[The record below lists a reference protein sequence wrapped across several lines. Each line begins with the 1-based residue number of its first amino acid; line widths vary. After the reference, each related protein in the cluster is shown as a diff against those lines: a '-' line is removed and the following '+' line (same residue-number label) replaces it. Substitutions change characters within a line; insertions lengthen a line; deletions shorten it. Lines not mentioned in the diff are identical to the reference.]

1 MNFISNTLNSIVSKL
16 TKQQRLAFISAL
28 IVGFISH
35 GYGMTHNYIY
45 HDATILDGLG
55 STFELG
61 RWALGLSG
69 LLNNLVLANYHLP
82 FLNVAV
88 SILFI
93 ALAAMV
99 VVDVLLVR
107 SNFLAVV
114 IGSLMVS
121 YPVVTSSFA
130 YNFTAAYYFLA
141 LFLAVCAV
149 KVLKDKKDIKL
160 IIISAILIAFSAGF
174 YQAYISVTATLFVS
188 CMLIDLYGGEDFMEE
203 IGKGIRYL
211 ASLVLGLALYMVL
224 SKVFMLIFKP
234 YQTSYQGMEEFGK
247 LSIAKFPSKLLEAYM
262 HFFYVKWNG
271 INSSLVMWAFIGLL
285 ILLAVITVIKGL
297 LSKEIKAASKL
308 LFILLV
314 FIYPI
319 AVNVVYIMST
329 SDDYSVHTL
338 MRYATLFV
346 LILPAV
352 FLEKNTSVLAVFGE
366 IILVLISIFYIYVN
380 NTAYLKMNL
389 VQEEMTSYL
398 TVLQSRITSA
408 EYYDDNMPVVFVG
421 QFAIDDMNLTKM
433 TETYPDIQFL
443 GYEYDAIELLNKE
456 SWLRYMRIHTGYEP
470 ELGELTDDIR
480 YSDEYAEMPNYPDA
494 GSVKVINGR
503 VVVKFYD

>member
-1 MNFISNTLNSIVSKL
+1 M
-16 TKQQRLAFISAL
+16 A
-28 IVGFISH
+28 
-35 GYGMTHNYIY
+35 
-45 HDATILDGLG
+45 
-55 STFELG
+55 
-61 RWALGLSG
+61 
-69 LLNNLVLANYHLP
+69 
-82 FLNVAV
+82 
-88 SILFI
+88 
-93 ALAAMV
+93 
-99 VVDVLLVR
+99 
-107 SNFLAVV
+107 
-114 IGSLMVS
+114 
-121 YPVVTSSFA
+121 
-130 YNFTAAYYFLA
+130 
-141 LFLAVCAV
+141 
-149 KVLKDKKDIKL
+149 
-160 IIISAILIAFSAGF
+160 
-174 YQAYISVTATLFVS
+174 
-188 CMLIDLYGGEDFMEE
+188 
-203 IGKGIRYL
+203 
-211 ASLVLGLALYMVL
+211 L

-366 IILVLISIFYIYVN
+366 ILLVLISIFYIYVN

-389 VQEEMTSYL
+389 VQQDFS
-398 TVLQSRITSA
+398 S
-408 EYYDDNMPVVFVG
+408 
-421 QFAIDDMNLTKM
+421 
-433 TETYPDIQFL
+433 
-443 GYEYDAIELLNKE
+443 
-456 SWLRYMRIHTGYEP
+456 
-470 ELGELTDDIR
+470 
-480 YSDEYAEMPNYPDA
+480 
-494 GSVKVINGR
+494 
-503 VVVKFYD
+503 